1 MICFK
6 INSLII
12 LLVFSVS
19 IDAQMIHRYGT
30 TTGNFLEIG
39 VDSRGSSMGEAF
51 VAVSDDIS
59 SIYWNPAGLANLKT
73 PTLSFMSQPW
83 LAGINMSFTAG
94 AFIIPRVGNIG
105 FGLTQMNYGEMA
117 VTTLEYQEGTGE
129 NFTASDIAASFTF
142 SRKIVPWFSFGST
155 IKYVRSNIWHS
166 AASAVAVDLGVLVN
180 TEFFSF
186 TGKEEDGLNI
196 GMSISNY
203 GTRMRFDGIDIYQP
217 IDISEYEEGN
227 YGDVAGQ
234 FRPSEWELPLI
245 FRIGVALKPL
255 VTNIS
260 RLTVSLDALHPN
272 NNSESINFGCALDN
286 TIPGVGEFS
295 IRGGIKALYMDS
307 PEYGYTGGFGLKMFY
322 LGNKFISVDYAF
334 KAIGLLGNV
343 HVYTLG
349 FSF

>member
-1 MICFK
+1 MISIRKYIIISCLFFCAN
-6 INSLII
+6 INS
-12 LLVFSVS
+12 
-19 IDAQMIHRYGT
+19 QMIHRYGT

-39 VDSRGSSMGEAF
+39 VDSEGSSMGDAF

-59 SIYWNPAGLANLKT
+59 SIYWNPAGLASLDMPK
-73 PTLSFMSQPW
+73 LSFMSQPW

-94 AFIIPRVGNIG
+94 ALIIPRVGNIG

-129 NFTASDIAASFTF
+129 NFTASDIAASLTF
-142 SRKIVPWFSFGST
+142 SRKLVPWFSFGST

-166 AASAVAVDLGVLVN
+166 SASAVAVDLGVLVN
-180 TEFFSF
+180 TDFFSF
-186 TGKEEDGLNI
+186 TGKDEDGLNI

-227 YGDVAGQ
+227 YGDVPGQ

-245 FRIGVALKPL
+245 FRIGVALKPIVKNVFQL
-255 VTNIS
+255 TIS
-260 RLTVSLDALHPN
+260 ADALHPN
-272 NNSESINFGCALDN
+272 NNSESINIGCALDN
-286 TIPGVGEFS
+286 TIPGVGTFS
-295 IRGGIKALYMDS
+295 VRGGMKALFMDN
-307 PEYGYTGGFGLKMFY
+307 PEYGYTGGVGLKLFV
-322 LGNKFISVDYAF
+322 LGNKFVSIDYAY
-334 KAIGLLGNV
+334 KAIGILGNV